1 MTTFRLA
8 ASRFALHGSRVSGF
22 LFCVHDCS
30 GLLMGPLSLLRAS
43 LAKVAPTVPVV
54 TPSANSLALTPMA
67 CLRSFPCLG
76 VWFSGS
82 SVKTTNASK
91 KGKENMNAIQKHAKT
106 SRSTNRIIKATG
118 EVVIAPPP
126 ANGSDYTTE
135 ELSRFIGGGVIEILE
150 IDRKT
155 FMVLDD
161 NFRAKA
167 LPFNVAAT
175 WIYAPVAVRR
185 GNFSTYPILG
195 NVAII
200 AQHLIK

>member
-1 MTTFRLA
+1 MGTLA
-8 ASRFALHGSRVSGF
+8 
-22 LFCVHDCS
+22 
-30 GLLMGPLSLLRAS
+30 LLRAS

-67 CLRSFPCLG
+67 CLRSFPCLS

-91 KGKENMNAIQKHAKT
+91 EGKENMNAKQKHAKT
-106 SRSTNRIIKATG
+106 THSTNRVIKTTG
-118 EVVIAPPP
+118 EVVIVPPP
-126 ANGSDYTTE
+126 ASGNDYTAE
-135 ELSRFIGGGVIEILE
+135 ELSGFIGGGVIELLE

-155 FMVLDD
+155 FMVVDN

-185 GNFSTYPILG
+185 GNLSTYPILG
-195 NVAII
+195 DVAII
-200 AQHLIK
+200 AQHLIQ